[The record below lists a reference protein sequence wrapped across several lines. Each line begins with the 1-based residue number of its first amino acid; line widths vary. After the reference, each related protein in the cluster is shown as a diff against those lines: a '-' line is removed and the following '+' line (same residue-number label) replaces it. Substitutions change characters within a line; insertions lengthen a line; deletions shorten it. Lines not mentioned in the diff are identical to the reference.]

1 MENLKLELKA
11 LAELCSKE
19 ITNLK
24 VNKDSNQTIIREIK
38 SRLLDTITELESG
51 RVFESEL
58 IWE

>member
-11 LAELCSKE
+11 LANLVSQIDDIKAKE
-19 ITNLK
+19 TT
-24 VNKDSNQTIIREIK
+24 V
-38 SRLLDTITELESG
+38 RLLDTITELESG